1 MMNFSLIK
9 MFGSWTQ
16 LFKSVGEKAEIP
28 QGAWM
33 IMVQYGYLVESLI
46 LSQNTGRPLYSLQHY
61 TQLGGN
67 TP

>member
-16 LFKSVGEKAEIP
+16 LFKSVGERAEIP

-46 LSQNTGRPLYSLQHY
+46 LVRIQEDHYILYSI
-61 TQLGGN
+61 
-67 TP
+67 TPN

>member
-46 LSQNTGRPLYSLQHY
+46 LVRIQEDHYILYSI
-61 TQLGGN
+61 
-67 TP
+67 TPN